1 MKSLSIIL
9 PLWNESQALPRL
21 FSKIQKFKDKT
32 FLKLEIILINDGSTD
47 TTKQL
52 IYKFKDN
59 FNGKCKIISYNSN
72 MGKGY
77 ALRKGVLLSSSDWVL
92 TTDADLS
99 VSLTEILKWS
109 KKILK
114 TTEIYFASRL
124 LKTSNTQAKT
134 SRKIIGHIF
143 RVIVKILFFKHG
155 SISSIKDT
163 QCGFKLFNKKYVKKI
178 FLECEEKGFLQDL
191 EIILLA
197 DAYKLRVVEMPVK
210 WIYGK
215 KSSINLFFD
224 PLIMLIGL
232 FRLRFRY

>member
-32 FLKLEIILINDGSTD
+32 SLKLEIILINDGSTD

-72 MGKGY
+72 RGKGY

-114 TTEIYFASRL
+114 PTEIYFASRL
-124 LKTSNTQAKT
+124 LKTSSTQAKT
-134 SRKIIGHIF
+134 SRKIIGYIF
-143 RVIVKILFFKHG
+143 RIIVKILFFKYG